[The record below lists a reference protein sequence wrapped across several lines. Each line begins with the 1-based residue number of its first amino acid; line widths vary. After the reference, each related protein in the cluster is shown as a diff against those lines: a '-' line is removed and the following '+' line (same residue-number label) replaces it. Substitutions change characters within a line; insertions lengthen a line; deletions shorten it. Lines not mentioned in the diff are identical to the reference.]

1 MTRRVAFILCSSL
14 LQFILLCSAVPLQK
28 RTVGPGETGMQI
40 PPRFDAGPV
49 DSCEIPPTNFCS
61 GIDYPVP
68 SSVARLAPI
77 IEEEI
82 RGQYEQYQGGELS
95 KCAAAV
101 GGIRCAQRL
110 PRCCENGTHTN
121 LTSLNGTE
129 RILDECPSNTHSEV
143 VAEGFCTLGD
153 TSHTVEC
160 RPMTGF
166 GYEFQSCSASDDW
179 RVTSWMHDIMVHA
192 DKQVTH
198 GLRPGGALGS
208 VDLQCQQKYA
218 DFVCRFNGRCTSEA
232 APRVE
237 IVNTYELCE
246 EVLNW

>member
-28 RTVGPGETGMQI
+28 RTVGPGETVMQI

-49 DSCEIPPTNFCS
+49 SSCEIPATNFCS

-82 RGQYEQYQGGELS
+82 RGQYEGEGPS
-95 KCAAAV
+95 DCAAAV
-101 GGIRCAQRL
+101 RSIRCAQRF
-110 PRCCENGTHTN
+110 PRCSENGPPIT
-121 LTSLNGTE
+121 LTSLNCTE
-129 RILDECPSNTHSEV
+129 RIMACPSDIRSHLE
-143 VAEGFCTLGD
+143 AEGFCTLGG

-160 RPMTGF
+160 RPMTE
-166 GYEFQSCSASDDW
+166 YLDHDFQSCSTSADW
-179 RVTSWMHDIMVHA
+179 RVTRWMYDFMVHA

-198 GLRPGGALGS
+198 GLGGALGS

-232 APRVE
+232 EPRVE

>member
-1 MTRRVAFILCSSL
+1 MTRRVALLLCSSL

-28 RTVGPGETGMQI
+28 RTVGPGETVMQI
-40 PPRFDAGPV
+40 PPRFDAGLV
-49 DSCEIPPTNFCS
+49 KSCAIPATNFCS

-82 RGQYEQYQGGELS
+82 RGQYEQYRGGELS
-95 KCAAAV
+95 DCAAAV
-101 GGIRCAQRL
+101 RSIRCAQRF
-110 PRCCENGTHTN
+110 PRCSENGTKVN
-121 LTSLNGTE
+121 LTSLNCNE
-129 RILDECPSNTHSEV
+129 RIMACPNNTRLLL

-153 TSHTVEC
+153 TSHTGEC
-160 RPMTGF
+160 RPMTGY
-166 GYEFQSCSASDDW
+166 GYDFQSCSASADW
-179 RVTSWMHDIMVHA
+179 RVTSWMHDIMVHT
-192 DKQVTH
+192 DKQVTQ
-198 GLRPGGALGS
+198 GLRGALGT

-218 DFVCRFNGRCTSEA
+218 DFVCRFSGRCTSETV
-232 APRVE
+232 PRVE

>member
-1 MTRRVAFILCSSL
+1 MSRRVAFILCSSL

-28 RTVGPGETGMQI
+28 RTVGPGETVMQI
-40 PPRFDAGPV
+40 PPRFDAGLV
-49 DSCEIPPTNFCS
+49 NSCEIPATNFCL

-82 RGQYEQYQGGELS
+82 RGQYEGGELS
-95 KCAAAV
+95 DCAAAV
-101 GGIRCAQRL
+101 RSIRCAQRF
-110 PRCCENGTHTN
+110 PRCSENGPKIT
-121 LTSLNGTE
+121 LTSLNCTE
-129 RILDECPSNTHSEV
+129 RIMACSSDIRSQLE
-143 VAEGFCTLGD
+143 AEGFCTLGG
-153 TSHTVEC
+153 TSNSVEC
-160 RPMTGF
+160 RPMTDYDGHN
-166 GYEFQSCSASDDW
+166 FQSCSTSADW
-179 RVTSWMHDIMVHA
+179 RMTRWMYDVMVHA

-198 GLRPGGALGS
+198 GLRPGGVLGS
-208 VDLQCQQKYA
+208 VDQQCQQKYA
-218 DFVCRFNGRCTSEA
+218 DFVCQFNGRCTSES